1 MNSFSGLSAPAQ
13 YRPVNPKPF
22 LDQSKVPTADFVL
35 YIVDDNEDVRNSI
48 SFMLATCGQQCR
60 AFAGGGEFLEAVPN
74 LQPGCVLLDIRMP
87 GVDGLEVLFEL
98 KQAGIDWPVLVMT
111 GHGEV
116 ALAVQAMKL
125 GALDFLEKP
134 FEETLLLSC
143 LERAGAMLG

>member
-1 MNSFSGLSAPAQ
+1 MSTG
-13 YRPVNPKPF
+13 
-22 LDQSKVPTADFVL
+22 DFIL

-48 SFMLATCGQQCR
+48 AFMLATCGQRCR
-60 AFAGGGEFLEAVPN
+60 SFEGGGAFLEAVPG

-87 GVDGLEVLFEL
+87 GIDGMEVLFEL

-125 GALDFLEKP
+125 GAVDFLEKP
-134 FEETLLLSC
+134 FEEDLLLSC
-143 LERAGAMLG
+143 LGRAGAMLGRA